1 MASERPDPQEPFAR
15 DEGRHVFGK
24 AAAVYAAARP
34 DYPDRVY
41 DILRHR
47 CQLGP
52 TSRVVEI
59 GAGSGQA
66 TKRLLE
72 AGAHVVAI
80 EPSEALAEQL
90 SARLK
95 MAPGLEVVVSAF
107 EDAELA
113 PSSFD
118 LVTAA
123 TAFHWLDPERA
134 LPKIATILRPGG
146 WLAVWW
152 NVFGDPD
159 RPDPFH
165 DATEPLLRD
174 LAPSP
179 SAGAGGPPFAL
190 DVAARTAELESHGF
204 HDVEHEVERWTL
216 RLDGSQARRLYET
229 YSNIARLV
237 DSQKEMILDEI
248 ERIAAAEFGGRVERQ
263 MVTIVYTARV
273 STSTTGLD

>member
-1 MASERPDPQEPFAR
+1 MASERPEPQEPFAR

-24 AAAVYAAARP
+24 AAAVYTTARP

-41 DILRHR
+41 DILRDR

-72 AGAHVVAI
+72 VGAHVVAV
-80 EPSEALAEQL
+80 EPSEALAGQL
-90 SARLK
+90 RAELT
-95 MAPGLEVVVSAF
+95 MAQRLEVVVSAF
-107 EDAELA
+107 EDVDLA

-123 TAFHWLDPERA
+123 TAFHWLDPEQA
-134 LPKIATILRPGG
+134 FPKIASILRPGG

-179 SAGAGGPPFAL
+179 SAGAGGLPYAL
-190 DVAARTAELESHGF
+190 DVAARAAELESHGF
-204 HDVEHEVERWTL
+204 QDVEHEAERWTL
-216 RLDGSQARRLYET
+216 RLDATQTRRLYET
-229 YSNIARLV
+229 YSNIARLP
-237 DSQKEMILDEI
+237 DSQKEMILAEI
-248 ERIAAAEFGGRVERQ
+248 ERIIDAEFGGRVERQ
-263 MVTIVYTARV
+263 MVTPVYTGHR
-273 STSTTGLD
+273 